1 MCCHALCLALAEI
14 VSKKKMSTSWLY
26 YVHYVDCKLKMCT
39 LSGCTLTIMHA
50 STHTHSKASNSYVIG
65 MGNYSIIA
73 IIVIILLAIID
84 IVYFSLTG
92 DNRNQQL
99 SCDNHDDYR

>member
-1 MCCHALCLALAEI
+1 
-14 VSKKKMSTSWLY
+14 
-26 YVHYVDCKLKMCT
+26 
-39 LSGCTLTIMHA
+39 
-50 STHTHSKASNSYVIG
+50 

-92 DNRNQQL
+92 DNQNRQL
-99 SCDNHDDYR
+99 SCDNHDDYS